1 MTFINITF
9 LELLQT
15 ALYLAVGYGILW
27 VLESLNTGV
36 GSNNPRLERLQNAIS
51 VIRRFYLPI
60 AIIILLVMMI
70 FWQREWVGI
79 PSLLLGI
86 LFFKPIRQFFM
97 GRLLRAKPELQP
109 GSILRVHNDEGRII
123 KNGVTSIELSIK
135 DGIKHIPYDQLY
147 QCGYT
152 AIRRSASTAT
162 ITKKLSPSENNT
174 HSQLVDLLAGSPYID
189 HLDAVEAKLNED
201 QQIITVRYTPKS
213 ESYQSDIESLITKL
227 GFHEVF

>member
-15 ALYLAVGYGILW
+15 ALYLAVGYGLLW
-27 VLESLNTGV
+27 VLERLNTGV
-36 GSNNPRLERLQNAIS
+36 GQNNPKLQRFQQVVS

-70 FWQREWVGI
+70 FWQKEWVGI

-109 GSILRVHNDEGRII
+109 GSILRVNGDEGRII

-147 QCGYT
+147 QHGYT
-152 AIRRSASTAT
+152 TIRRSASTAT
-162 ITKKLSPSENNT
+162 VTKKLTPSESNHHT
-174 HSQLVDLLAGSPYID
+174 HLVDLLAGSPYID
-189 HLDAVEAKLNED
+189 HQDTVELNFNEE
-201 QQIITVRYTPKS
+201 QQIITIRYTPKS
-213 ESYQSDIESLITKL
+213 ESYQPDIESLITKL